1 MKLPD
6 LGSLLAQAREVQK
19 RIADVQRE
27 LARRTAEA
35 SAGAGLVTAVASGDL
50 RIREVRIDPELL
62 ARGDAQMIQD
72 LVVSAVNAAL
82 EAARRLAEEELQRV
96 AGGLPPGPGT
106 AGTP

>member
-62 ARGDAQMIQD
+62 ARGDAEMIQD

-82 EAARRLAEEELQRV
+82 DAARRLAQEELQRA
-96 AGGLPPGPGT
+96 AGRRRGRR
-106 AGTP
+106 

>member
-35 SAGAGLVTAVASGDL
+35 SAGAGLVTAVVSGDL

-62 ARGDAQMIQD
+62 ARGDAEMIQD

-82 EAARRLAEEELQRV
+82 DAARRLAQEELQRA
-96 AGGLPPGPGT
+96 AGGLPLGPGPGGT
-106 AGTP
+106 A

>member
-6 LGSLLAQAREVQK
+6 LGSLLAQAQEVQK
-19 RIADVQRE
+19 RLAEVQRD

-50 RIREVRIDPELL
+50 RIREIRIDPELV
-62 ARGDAQMIQD
+62 ARGDTALIQD

-82 EAARRLAEEELQRV
+82 DAARRLAQEEFQR
-96 AGGLPPGPGT
+96 ATGGLPLPPGT
-106 AGTP
+106 PGTS